1 MSYEEIVKKQLEEA
15 KKKVDEKYDEYIR
28 ELEKAVSERVRK

>member
-15 KKKVDEKYDEYIR
+15 KKKVDEKYGEYIR